1 MRQSTLLLLALAGTM
16 NLPDSVS
23 GQVTA
28 GAEVVINRVR
38 IPEDTLRLLEQ
49 QFQTRVPGGRYW
61 YDRSSGAWGQEG
73 GPTLGFTIADLP
85 LGGRLPA
92 DISGGGTGVFINGR
106 EIHPVDLQGLSQLV
120 GPVQRGR
127 YWLDAQGNAGYEG
140 GPAIANL
147 RLLAM
152 QLYRQGGGVGQN
164 YGGGA
169 GAYANPNTG
178 IGIITDGEGGAAV
191 FGP

>member
-1 MRQSTLLLLALAGTM
+1 MRQSALLLLALAGAM
-16 NLPDSVS
+16 SWPDSVS

-28 GAEVVINRVR
+28 GREVVINRVR
-38 IPEDTLRLLEQ
+38 IPADTLRLLEQ
-49 QFQTRVPGGRYW
+49 QFQTEVPAGRYW
-61 YDRSSGAWGQEG
+61 YDRVSGAWGQEG
-73 GPTLGFTIADLP
+73 GPTIGLTIAGLP
-85 LGGRLPA
+85 LGRLPP

-106 EIHPVDLQGLSQLV
+106 ELHPVDLQGLSQLV

-147 RLLAM
+147 RLLAL
-152 QLYRQGGGVGQN
+152 QLYRQGGGVGEN

-178 IGIITDGEGGAAV
+178 IGILTDGEGGAAV